1 MYKFTKRMPH
11 AKMPILENMHT
22 ATTKRRESSLSG
34 TERKKEFYANPIWI
48 VDTSR
53 EWESVLH
60 AAQYMTFKAKE
71 MIPSAQNGQRGFY
84 YLKYGK
90 VRVVHTLEN
99 AEEKEVTLYHLG
111 EGTLMYDTIF
121 HEYGAQYSIYA
132 ITPVEA
138 YFFAESDVLNAFFAE
153 EHPHLVLSLVRAQA
167 LKNLYFMRRIVNI
180 AGGNAFANTCKL
192 MLELSRSYGN
202 ALEVPLGVTHEEIAS
217 LLCVRRSWLGKILR
231 KLKDDGVISRCT
243 KSRLVITDLNKLAE
257 YAESGMT

>member
-1 MYKFTKRMPH
+1 MNKFTKKMPH
-11 AKMPILENMHT
+11 AKMPMLDNTQTHV
-22 ATTKRRESSLSG
+22 
-34 TERKKEFYANPIWI
+34 TERKGASPSGADRKKAFYANPIWI

-53 EWESVLH
+53 EWEGMLH
-60 AAQYMTFKAKE
+60 SGRYMTFKTKE
-71 MIPSAQNGQRGFY
+71 LIPPMQNDQRGFY

-90 VRVVHTLEN
+90 VRVVHKLEGV
-99 AEEKEVTLYHLG
+99 EEKEVTLYHLG
-111 EGTLMYDTIF
+111 EGTLMYDTVF
-121 HEYGAQYSIYA
+121 HEYGAQYDVYA

-138 YFFAESDVLNAFFAE
+138 YFFAESDVLNAYFAE
-153 EHPHLVLSLVRAQA
+153 ENPHLLLSLVRAQA
-167 LKNLYFMRRIVNI
+167 LKNLYFMRRIINI

-202 ALEVPLGVTHEEIAS
+202 ALEIPLGVTHEEIAS

-257 YAESGMT
+257 YAESGAT